1 LDNGNTLISTQHIG
15 IEEFLADYQG
25 MSLAPSRGSDFKLKG
40 DFSFRAAPKN
50 GDVLADS
57 FAIEI
62 LVHATFPN
70 SLPEV
75 REVGGRIPKDGK
87 HHVNPN
93 TSLCLGSPLRL
104 LDKVHKKPNL
114 VGFAEKCLVPFLY
127 AVSKKLRD
135 GGQFVFSELA
145 HGEQGIVVDYI
156 AMFGFVARCQVIQ
169 ALELIGM
176 KRRIANKKPCPC
188 ACGRR
193 LGRCGLRLK
202 INRFR
207 SMMPRSWFKKH
218 VADLGAGISY
228 PTRK

>member
-1 LDNGNTLISTQHIG
+1 
-15 IEEFLADYQG
+15 
-25 MSLAPSRGSDFKLKG
+25 MSLAPFRGSDIKLKG
-40 DFSFRAAPKN
+40 DFSFRVALRN

-57 FAIEI
+57 FEIEI
-62 LVHATFPN
+62 LVHTLFPN
-70 SLPEV
+70 RLPEV
-75 REVGGRIPKDGK
+75 KEVGGRIPKDGK

-93 TSLCLGSPLRL
+93 TTLCLGSPLRL
-104 LDKVHKKPNL
+104 LDIVHETPNL

-145 HGEQGIVVDYI
+145 HGEQGIIADYI
-156 AMFGFVARCQVIQ
+156 EMFGLVARCQVIQ
-169 ALELIGM
+169 ALELIGK

-193 LGRCGLRLK
+193 LGRCGFRLK

-207 SMMPRSWFKKH
+207 SMMPRSWFKRH
-218 VADLGAGISY
+218 VANLGAGI
-228 PTRK
+228 